1 MKLLI
6 NILLMG
12 ERWGVGGGGGGQ
24 SRFDRDSRIAD
35 GNGDAVFGFR
45 VFSSLTFAVLF
56 LAYDKA
62 AVNTY

>member
-1 MKLLI
+1 M
-6 NILLMG
+6 
-12 ERWGVGGGGGGQ
+12 GGGQ